1 MTHAN
6 TKKLGSS
13 ATSFAFQGFQPESQV
28 LEAMENE
35 TRTIFKIYRHNDR
48 RGDPAS
54 LPPLMFRVFAT
65 EFLFDFGIRL
75 FPEGRKVLCYLN
87 GPVIWRQDLHN
98 DRDASTTNA

>member
-1 MTHAN
+1 MRIRKNLAHLQPVLLF
-6 TKKLGSS
+6 KDSS
-13 ATSFAFQGFQPESQV
+13 QRAKFLKQW
-28 LEAMENE
+28 
-35 TRTIFKIYRHNDR
+35 RTR
-48 RGDPAS
+48 RGRYLRFTATTTDAEIR
-54 LPPLMFRVFAT
+54 PPYLHSCFGYFAT